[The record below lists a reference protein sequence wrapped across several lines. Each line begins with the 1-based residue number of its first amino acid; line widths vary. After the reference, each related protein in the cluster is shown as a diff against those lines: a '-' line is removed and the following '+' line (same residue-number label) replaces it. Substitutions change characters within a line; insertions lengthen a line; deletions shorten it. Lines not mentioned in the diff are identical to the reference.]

1 MTRFASGI
9 IAGGIIG
16 AVGMSWLMSDN
27 KTRRRMVRGH
37 RRAMRKADDIISGV
51 SDIF

>member
-1 MTRFASGI
+1 MARFTSGI

-16 AVGMSWLMSDN
+16 AVGMSLLMSDN
-27 KTRRRMVRGH
+27 KTRRRVMRGH
-37 RRAMRKADDIISGV
+37 RRAMRKADDLISGV